1 MAPSQLNLEKATVE
15 DVPAMIEIWFAA
27 FTRPHVRRAM
37 PNTPDVRKWFADCTI
52 NDLTNHPYQTYL
64 KIVDLESNDNEGKPR
79 IAAWGKWDSSMPNE
93 RGPRFFLPWTEEMDS
108 DFCSSVF
115 EGFEKNRR
123 MVMGDERHI
132 FLDTLCTHP
141 DYWRRGAGSMIVKWG
156 CDLADKEGVSAYLD
170 SSKDG
175 APLYQKF
182 GFVDEG
188 TPEDTSAP
196 MARRK
201 R

>member
-1 MAPSQLNLEKATVE
+1 MAPPQLTLEKVSVE

-27 FTRPHVRRAM
+27 FTRPHVREAM
-37 PNTPDVRKWFADCTI
+37 PNTPGVRKWFADCVI
-52 NDLTNHPYQTYL
+52 NDITERPYQTFL

-79 IAAWGKWDSSMPNE
+79 MAAWGKWDSSMPDE
-93 RGPRFFLPWTEEMDS
+93 RGPRFVLPWTKEMNS
-108 DFCSSVF
+108 EFCDLVF
-115 EGFEKNRR
+115 DGFEKNRKK
-123 MVMGDERHI
+123 VMGDERHI
-132 FLDTLCTHP
+132 YP